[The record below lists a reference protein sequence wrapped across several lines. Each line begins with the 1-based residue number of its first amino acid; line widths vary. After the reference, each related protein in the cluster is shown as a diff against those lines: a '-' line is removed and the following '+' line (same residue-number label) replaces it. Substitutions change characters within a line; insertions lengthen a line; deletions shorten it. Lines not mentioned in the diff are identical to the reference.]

1 MDNPNGAYGIAVST
15 PEGMTT
21 DNKFYN
27 NSGITVNGDV
37 NITVSG
43 NKKAA
48 DVLENSAGLF
58 VDSNHA
64 KITLNHKGNII
75 SDGNGIVVAPVH
87 NTPNYNNQA
96 ITVKKEV
103 LLSLFRQ
110 LMVVSVMQFIIP
122 MARFFMAQIQSA
134 A

>member
-43 NKKAA
+43 NKK
-48 DVLENSAGLF
+48 LLMYW
-58 VDSNHA
+58 
-64 KITLNHKGNII
+64 K
-75 SDGNGIVVAPVH
+75 
-87 NTPNYNNQA
+87 
-96 ITVKKEV
+96 TVQDFLWTVIMPK
-103 LLSLFRQ
+103 
-110 LMVVSVMQFIIP
+110 
-122 MARFFMAQIQSA
+122 
-134 A
+134 